1 MMDTTH
7 FLTTWTLLVM
17 EPNLIIV
24 SKEVGQ
30 MFGSCYKRNQDGK
43 SGNGKSVVI
52 NVINGTPNLNI
63 VTLFV
68 KMKEEKNEKKAR
80 SKIVTIFRK
89 LLFSHE
95 DF

>member
-1 MMDTTH
+1 MDTTH

-24 SKEVGQ
+24 FKEVGQ

-68 KMKEEKNEKKAR
+68 NMKDEKNEKKTKSR
-80 SKIVTIFRK
+80 
-89 LLFSHE
+89 L
-95 DF
+95 